1 MIKCILFCY
10 RYAPALRQLRQV
22 AFVVTFPPTIPSC
35 LATRLLEVILDRNRL
50 KIYVKSWLI
59 FKDFQDSLQ
68 GPKVHPK
75 IIKDLTMPLCSSLVD
90 IWISFKPF
98 TPEIS
103 LVILLTVCYTIFMML
118 VGKIGIGSTNIPL
131 IDIFLYSHLCNIDII
146 SEL

>member
-22 AFVVTFPPTIPSC
+22 AFVVTFPPTIPSR
-35 LATRLLEVILDRNRL
+35 LATRLLEVILDRNRW
-50 KIYVKSWLI
+50 KSMSNHDWFLRI
-59 FKDFQDSLQ
+59 FKILYKVLRFTLKSLR
-68 GPKVHPK
+68 
-75 IIKDLTMPLCSSLVD
+75 ISMPLCSSLVD

-98 TPEIS
+98 THEIS